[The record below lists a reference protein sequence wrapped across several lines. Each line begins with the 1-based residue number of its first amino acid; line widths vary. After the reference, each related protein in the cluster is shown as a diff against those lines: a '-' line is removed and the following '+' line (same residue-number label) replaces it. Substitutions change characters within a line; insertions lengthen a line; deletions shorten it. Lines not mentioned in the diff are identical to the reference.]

1 MAGTT
6 TMMAISIGSSIA
18 MGGMQM
24 MMAQQQAAQQAAVA
38 RQQAEAEY
46 AAAAQRANAE
56 YAEANRQIGEAQIE
70 EIETKSDLIREAKEQ
85 LGTLR
90 AAETALSD
98 SSLGNLFF
106 ESQYQNS
113 ADLVRITEQVD
124 KQVAAGQAAKSAAA
138 QGYINTVTIAKN
150 NAGNAM
156 MRANAAS
163 NAAVMQGIGTG
174 ISGTVGAINQRNT
187 LNALKRT

>member
-1 MAGTT
+1 MCEPT
-6 TMMAISIGSSIA
+6 TMMAISIGTSVA

-24 MMAQQQAAQQAAVA
+24 MMAQQQASQQAAVA

-56 YAEANRQIGEAQIE
+56 YSEANRQIGEAQIE
-70 EIETKSDLIREAKEQ
+70 EIETKSDLIREANEQ

-163 NAAVMQGIGTG
+163 NSAALQGIGTA
-174 ISGTVGAINQRNT
+174 ISGTVGAVNQRNT
-187 LNALKRT
+187 LNALKNA